1 MSENTAVD
9 TVSGLDYEEIEE
21 AVMETARGRW
31 FLTEFARRQ
40 RGSDTKLLLDAIRR
54 LEDQLLTMPATTG
67 VSASVGHLVEEAE
80 DELKR
85 LSGSSDAPSPDGG
98 LNARDLAERLAT
110 ITGNLRSAVDAPADS
125 IAEKI
130 RPEIDKLDACA
141 TQQDEFA
148 SKLSRAAQMVRRLRS
163 SDVITDEGLAAKPEK
178 QLAAPEKQPESDK
191 PAAAEKAPQQQPSVQ
206 AIQPKPA
213 PIKAAPAFVPSDDDI
228 FETNDKP
235 LSTSGSATTCAGPPP
250 QQAPTSQ
257 ARPAAVQAKRPDISS
272 DTLNFADIDVPP
284 LPNQLS
290 EEDEADIEA
299 EAQEAPAAEAAA
311 PEADDNPA
319 PETEPGAGKEEQA
332 TADRIIQVTRSSSRP
347 VPAQP
352 GTPAV
357 SAAEPMSGRI
367 NMANPMAA
375 NQTAVAASAKPAAN
389 PAAASAGPA
398 GAGNSP
404 NAANSQ
410 KKRIIVIRRPADGT
424 EGIPLA
430 GDGSNTDPTAPGA
443 A

>member
-67 VSASVGHLVEEAE
+67 VASSVGHLVEEAE

-85 LSGSSDAPSPDGG
+85 LSGSSDAPSQDGS
-98 LNARDLAERLAT
+98 LNARDLAARLAT
-110 ITGNLRSAVDAPADS
+110 ITGNLRDAVAAPAGS

-141 TQQDEFA
+141 SQQDEFA

-163 SDVITDEGLAAKPEK
+163 SDVVTDEGLAAKPEK
-178 QLAAPEKQPESDK
+178 QLAAPDKQPEPEK
-191 PAAAEKAPQQQPSVQ
+191 PAAAENAPQKQPTVQ

-228 FETNDKP
+228 FESNDKP
-235 LSTSGSATTCAGPPP
+235 LATSGSATTCAGPAP
-250 QQAPTSQ
+250 QQPPTSQ

-272 DTLNFADIDVPP
+272 DTLNFADIEVPP

-290 EEDEADIEA
+290 EEDQADA
-299 EAQEAPAAEAAA
+299 EPEAPATEAAEATA
-311 PEADDNPA
+311 PQTDNDPA
-319 PETEPGAGKEEQA
+319 PETDPGTGKAEQG

-347 VPAQP
+347 APAP
-352 GTPAV
+352 SGTPAA
-357 SAAEPMSGRI
+357 SAAEPLSGRI

-375 NQTAVAASAKPAAN
+375 NQTAVSAPAKPVTNPPAASASP
-389 PAAASAGPA
+389 AGPC
-398 GAGNSP
+398 NSA

>member
-54 LEDQLLTMPATTG
+54 LEDQLLDMPATTG
-67 VSASVGHLVEEAE
+67 VSSSVGHLVEEAE

-85 LSGSSDAPSPDGG
+85 LSGSSDAPSTDGS
-98 LNARDLAERLAT
+98 LNARDLAARLAT
-110 ITGNLRSAVDAPADS
+110 ITSNLRDAVSAPADS

-141 TQQDEFA
+141 SQHDEFA

-163 SDVITDEGLAAKPEK
+163 SDVITDEGLAAKPEM
-178 QLAAPEKQPESDK
+178 QLAAPDKQPEPEK
-191 PAAAEKAPQQQPSVQ
+191 PVSAEKAPPQQPKVQ

-228 FETNDKP
+228 FESNDKP
-235 LSTSGSATTCAGPPP
+235 LSTTGSATTCAGT
-250 QQAPTSQ
+250 APKPTRSSEVKPV
-257 ARPAAVQAKRPDISS
+257 PAPAKGPDISS

-290 EEDEADIEA
+290 EEDEADVA
-299 EAQEAPAAEAAA
+299 PEAPATKPTEAAT
-311 PEADDNPA
+311 PQADDDLP
-319 PETEPGAGKEEQA
+319 PEPNLVADKKQQG
-332 TADRIIQVTRSSSRP
+332 TADRIIQVTRSYSRP

-352 GTPAV
+352 AAPTA
-357 SAAEPMSGRI
+357 SASEPMSGRI

-375 NQTAVAASAKPAAN
+375 NQTTVSASAKPIAN
-389 PAAASAGPA
+389 PPATSSNPASANSSA
-398 GAGNSP
+398 EAGNG
-404 NAANSQ
+404 Q

-430 GDGSNTDPTAPGA
+430 GDGSNADPDAPGA

>member
-178 QLAAPEKQPESDK
+178 QL
-191 PAAAEKAPQQQPSVQ
+191 
-206 AIQPKPA
+206 
-213 PIKAAPAFVPSDDDI
+213 
-228 FETNDKP
+228 
-235 LSTSGSATTCAGPPP
+235 C
-250 QQAPTSQ
+250 
-257 ARPAAVQAKRPDISS
+257 
-272 DTLNFADIDVPP
+272 
-284 LPNQLS
+284 
-290 EEDEADIEA
+290 
-299 EAQEAPAAEAAA
+299 
-311 PEADDNPA
+311 
-319 PETEPGAGKEEQA
+319 GA
-332 TADRIIQVTRSSSRP
+332 
-347 VPAQP
+347 
-352 GTPAV
+352 
-357 SAAEPMSGRI
+357 
-367 NMANPMAA
+367 
-375 NQTAVAASAKPAAN
+375 
-389 PAAASAGPA
+389 
-398 GAGNSP
+398 
-404 NAANSQ
+404 
-410 KKRIIVIRRPADGT
+410 
-424 EGIPLA
+424 
-430 GDGSNTDPTAPGA
+430 
-443 A
+443 